1 MRQKAV
7 SIAPQNEAPIQI
19 APIAATTP
27 IVVELSRI
35 RSTMLVSELCSAA
48 GKMLCRSRS
57 TLASTSGFSIT
68 WPKMNRTRS
77 ANGNSASARL

>member
-19 APIAATTP
+19 APNAATTP
-27 IVVELSRI
+27 IVVELLRI
-35 RSTMLVSELCSAA
+35 RSTTLVSELCSAA
-48 GKMLCRSRS
+48 GKTLCRSRI
-57 TLASTSGFSIT
+57 TLSRISALSIT
-68 WPKMNRTRS
+68 WPKMKRTSR